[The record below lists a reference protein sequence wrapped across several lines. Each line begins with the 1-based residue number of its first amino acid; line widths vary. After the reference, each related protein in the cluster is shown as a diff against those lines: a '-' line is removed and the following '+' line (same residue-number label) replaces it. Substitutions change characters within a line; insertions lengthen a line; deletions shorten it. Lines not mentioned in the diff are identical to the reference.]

1 MKNMNQNIH
10 RAQHPAPAASRPVIG
25 NTLLRGLGIAVFAA
39 ILVYFLFLFPTVP
52 EVWRTAGSPELYLTG
67 VVGACLLLVSMVF
80 SAVKRGGGGDLAP
93 RLYVAHVT
101 CAYAGTVLVAIH
113 GTGNLGRP
121 PALLYL
127 AILGLIALGLYAR
140 VILSRR
146 VARTFAEKHKSFA
159 VGISESKRE
168 RLRVVIGRKR
178 ALLVSLDPR
187 ANEGTFSL
195 QPGHWFS
202 KPMAAWKYAT
212 LVNEERDIMG
222 TRQMVPAAQA
232 YWWMAHRALA
242 YLFVLGIVIH
252 VITVTFFAGYVA
264 DYDMGKITWWHLT
277 EW

>member
-1 MKNMNQNIH
+1 MEKHLNGEH
-10 RAQHPAPAASRPVIG
+10 AAFASRPTIG
-25 NTLLRGLGIAVFAA
+25 NTLLRGLGIAVFAVIA
-39 ILVYFLFLFPTVP
+39 VYFIFLFPVVP
-52 EVWRTAGSPELYLTG
+52 EAWRTAGSAELYLTG

-113 GTGNLGRP
+113 GAGNLGRP

-127 AILGLIALGLYAR
+127 AILGLIALGLYSR
-140 VILSRR
+140 VYLSRR
-146 VARTFAEKHKSFA
+146 VARTFAEKHKAFA
-159 VGISESKRE
+159 VGIPESKRE
-168 RLRVVIGRKR
+168 KLRSVIERKR
-178 ALLVSLDPR
+178 ALLASLDPS

-202 KPMAAWKYAT
+202 KPMASWQYAK
-212 LVNEERDIMG
+212 LVNEERNIMG
-222 TRQMVPAAQA
+222 TRKMVPTAQA
-232 YWWMAHRALA
+232 YWWMAHRTLA

-264 DYDMGKITWWHLT
+264 DYDMSKITWWHLK

>member
-1 MKNMNQNIH
+1 MEKHLNGEH
-10 RAQHPAPAASRPVIG
+10 AAFASRPVLG
-25 NTLLRGLGIAVFAA
+25 NTLLRGLGIAVFAVIA
-39 ILVYFLFLFPTVP
+39 AYFLLLFPALP
-52 EVWRTAGSPELYLTG
+52 DAWRTAGSPELYLTG
-67 VVGACLLLVSMVF
+67 VAGACLLLVSMVF

-93 RLYVAHVT
+93 RFYVAHVV

-113 GTGNLGRP
+113 GAANLGRP

-127 AILGLIALGLYAR
+127 AIIGLIALGIYSRLY
-140 VILSRR
+140 VSRR
-146 VARTFAEKHKSFA
+146 VARTFAEKHRSFA
-159 VGISESKRE
+159 VGLADSKRE
-168 RLRVVIGRKR
+168 KLRDVIARKR
-178 ALLVSLDPR
+178 EVLASLDPA

-195 QPGHWFS
+195 QPVHWRS
-202 KPMAAWKYAT
+202 KPLTAWKYAK

-232 YWWMAHRALA
+232 YWWMAHRLLA

-264 DYDMGKITWWHLT
+264 DYDLGKITWWHIT